1 MVVSTHSGPHLVFQ
15 YPPDLSTESVF
26 RQRRKRMAENTSSS
40 ESDDEYEDE
49 GYETPPTDELQNEW
63 DSAHLDFYMGT
74 KKELLLFLDDQ
85 ERQRRA
91 ILKDHADPK
100 KTEGSPKTPPANSA
114 ARARLESD
122 TPLKKTVS
130 GISLKSTHSK
140 SSLKTTSP
148 SQVSSE
154 VLGFEPAYLSE
165 ILCPPKQM
173 CNQRFEISIDQ
184 KVFLGL
190 PVHAYSDGS
199 WRAGKKRPKS
209 AKSHGSKPENEPLQ
223 ASENAS
229 SDAAAKTSSM
239 NMFHVVFVMNPPVI
253 ECNYRIDEMF
263 HYVVSRLLLAL
274 RYEQLKHQ
282 YVSKQLQAISKL
294 KDEWRSGNGGSSM
307 HQFLVSR
314 SSLCKLI
321 AECYTAVSGLK
332 IANLS
337 VNGKLRLFQIPIKTE
352 FVSLPN
358 TTVPFLPGSHL
369 STTVK
374 ALGNTGLVGL
384 GETTRYGASSMLS
397 VPMMGSENAA
407 GGPVA
412 DEEALNDEEGR
423 SSADDVVYFALLLL
437 DDPEAIIKDIRADPH
452 SALAA
457 FIRLIRPTDSL
468 LKLSA
473 AVRQQEHGLDIAQ
486 IRAFAVHLV
495 YWRRARLVVPLSTRS
510 VYIVSPMAPITT
522 TLYRDIIGFRE
533 AFATLPSLPHFLKL
547 LLLRSRK
554 PRQFAHVIPSRDHRD
569 IYLAALAW
577 LIRYGYV
584 TQLHTFIWLK
594 ILRKIKIR
602 VDEDLENENKGPKKK
617 RELVASDKV
626 GRSTDNK
633 VGGDTDNSGRATDN
647 SSKKPASEQQKEP
660 SSASSS
666 VPLASPASSV
676 LDKDIEALER
686 KLKIE
691 NSVPKLVFED
701 DDDTIIVDPGRA
713 TTLERRWINKIVSD
727 ECLLSAELTAL
738 FYKLLKYM
746 NGESSLELL
755 MVKENVSRHDL
766 KQLLAAIEEHIISVK
781 HW

>member
-1 MVVSTHSGPHLVFQ
+1 MRLRLKKMPETP
-15 YPPDLSTESVF
+15 
-26 RQRRKRMAENTSSS
+26 SSS
-40 ESDDEYEDE
+40 ELDDEYEDE
-49 GYETPPTDELQNEW
+49 GYETPPNEEFLNEW
-63 DSAHLDFYMGT
+63 DSGHLDFYMGT

-85 ERQRRA
+85 ERQRTA
-91 ILKDHADPK
+91 QLKGHTDTK
-100 KTEGSPKTPPANSA
+100 KATGSPKTPPADKGS
-114 ARARLESD
+114 RSRLESD

-130 GISLKSTHSK
+130 GISLKSSHSK
-140 SSLKTTSP
+140 SSAKTSP
-148 SQVSSE
+148 PTQAPSE

-173 CNQRFEISIDQ
+173 CNQRFEISIDE

-190 PVHAYSDGS
+190 PVHSYEDGS
-199 WRAGKKRPKS
+199 WRASKRRAKS
-209 AKSHGSKPENEPLQ
+209 AKSHGSRPENEPIP
-223 ASENAS
+223 
-229 SDAAAKTSSM
+229 DADGSAADLAAKASSM

-282 YVSKQLQAISKL
+282 YVSKQLQTISKL

-307 HQFLVSR
+307 HQFLVAR

-321 AECYTAVSGLK
+321 SECYSAVSALK
-332 IANLS
+332 IANLA
-337 VNGKLRLFQIPIKTE
+337 VNGKLRLFQIPVKTE
-352 FVSLPN
+352 FVSLPDP
-358 TTVPFLPGSHL
+358 TVPFLPGSHL

-374 ALGNTGLVGL
+374 ALGNTGLVGV
-384 GETTRYGASSMLS
+384 GETSRYGSSSILNGL
-397 VPMMGSENAA
+397 MMGSENAA

-412 DEEALNDEEGR
+412 GEEGLNDEEDR
-423 SSADDVVYFALLLL
+423 SSAHNVVHFALLLL
-437 DDPEAIIKDIRADPH
+437 DDPESIIKDIKADSH

-468 LKLSA
+468 LKLSNA
-473 AVRQQEHGLDIAQ
+473 AGQQDNGLDIAQ

-495 YWRRARLVVPLSTRS
+495 YWRRARLVAPLSTRS

-522 TLYRDIIGFRE
+522 NLYKDIIGFRE
-533 AFATLPSLPHFLKL
+533 SFATLPSLPHFLKL

-569 IYLAALAW
+569 VYLAALAW
-577 LIRYGYV
+577 LIRHGYV

-594 ILRKIKIR
+594 ILRKIKIS
-602 VDEDLENENKGPKKK
+602 VEEDLENEGKGPKKK
-617 RELVASDKV
+617 RESVASDKV
-626 GRSTDNK
+626 GRNTDNK
-633 VGGDTDNSGRATDN
+633 VGGDTDNSGKKTDN
-647 SSKKPASEQQKEP
+647 SSKKTPLEPHKEP
-660 SSASSS
+660 SSTSSS
-666 VPLASPASSV
+666 VPMASPANFV
-676 LDKDIEALER
+676 LEKDIEALER
-686 KLKIE
+686 KLKVE

-713 TTLERRWINKIVSD
+713 TTLERRWINKVVSD

-755 MVKENVSRHDL
+755 LVKENVSRHDL
-766 KQLLAAIEEHIISVK
+766 RQLLAAIEEHIISVK